1 MPYSLDAI
9 DREIVSLLLEDGRMS
24 SAKIARRIRHVTERT
39 VRYRLERLIRTE
51 VIRASAIVNPQAVG
65 FPVIADVFID
75 VAPGGLREV
84 AAQLWSSR
92 P

>member
-1 MPYSLDAI
+1 
-9 DREIVSLLLEDGRMS
+9 MS

-75 VAPGGLREV
+75 VAPGGFERLPRSS
-84 AAQLWSSR
+84 WSSR